1 MRLVDVTQTT
11 PERTP
16 VPGLRRGLF
25 WASAMLVI
33 VLDQAS
39 KELIR
44 ALTDRGD
51 IWPSADW
58 PVRLHHLT
66 NSGAAF
72 GILKDQTGFLVITT
86 IIGLAAIYFYYRY
99 PPYDHSIVPFA
110 VGLILGGAIGNLLD
124 RVRLG
129 EVTDFIDFSYWP
141 AFNIADS
148 AITIGIAI
156 LILGYLITSGR
167 TGPAS
172 DADH

>member
-1 MRLVDVTQTT
+1 MRPVDVTQTT

-16 VPGLRRGLF
+16 VPGLRRGRF
-25 WASAMLVI
+25 WIATVLVI

-58 PVRLHHLT
+58 PVRLHHVT

-72 GILKDQTGFLVITT
+72 GIFKDQTGFLVVTT

-99 PPYDHSIVPFA
+99 PPYDHPIVPVA
-110 VGLILGGAIGNLLD
+110 VGMILGGAIGNLLD
-124 RVRLG
+124 RVRMG
-129 EVTDFIDFSYWP
+129 EVTDFVDFRYWP

-156 LILGYLITSGR
+156 LILGYLFTSGR
-167 TGPAS
+167 TKPTS
-172 DADH
+172 DAHH